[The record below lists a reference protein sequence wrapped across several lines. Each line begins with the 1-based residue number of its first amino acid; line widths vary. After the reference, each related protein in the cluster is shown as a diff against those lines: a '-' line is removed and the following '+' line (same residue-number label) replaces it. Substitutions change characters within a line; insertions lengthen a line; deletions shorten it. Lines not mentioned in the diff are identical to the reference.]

1 MWYVNQLIQLLKFS
15 MSQEVK
21 KGPLTA
27 LTFENSKSFNFNVFP
42 ETNVVLST
50 CYQRQFIGQSLR
62 ENFFPMQNTLDRSYR
77 DRLLI
82 KRMKKKKKGVLLSLI
97 NYQCLKQ
104 AKKWRGK
111 GEGEGRREGEGG
123 EGRGEGEGGE
133 GRGEGWGFQYTTKEQ
148 NYCSLK

>member
-1 MWYVNQLIQLLKFS
+1 MIREPAYS
-15 MSQEVK
+15 
-21 KGPLTA
+21 
-27 LTFENSKSFNFNVFP
+27 TFEIFDVARGQKRAFNSIDFKNSKSFNFNVFP

-82 KRMKKKKKGVLLSLI
+82 KRMKNKKGVLLSLI

-104 AKKWRGK
+104 AKK
-111 GEGEGRREGEGG
+111 
-123 EGRGEGEGGE
+123 
-133 GRGEGWGFQYTTKEQ
+133 
-148 NYCSLK
+148 